1 MQLLLSGPIPL
12 MLWRLAAPNVSA
24 VVIMSVVTFTDALFV
39 GYLGT
44 AQLASL
50 ALIFP
55 FQTLMQMMAGGAI
68 GGGITSSVARAIG
81 GGSSEKA
88 ESAAWHALIIGG
100 LMAFLYTATL
110 GLFSRPVFALLGGT
124 GETLEGAVLY
134 AKISFGGAFVT
145 WAVFILSAI
154 LRGAG
159 DTATPARAMIGGSVL
174 QIVLSG
180 ALTLGWGPIP
190 EMAIAGPAIAM
201 IVCHGCMAAY
211 LALYLAR
218 DKAGTR
224 PRPQCLRLAPLAD
237 IMKVGGMG
245 LLNSITISFTVVAVT
260 GIVGRYGI
268 EALAGYGLG
277 SRLELMLVPIA
288 FGIGAALTAAVGVN
302 VGAGQFARARR
313 IAWTGA
319 GVTFLVTGLIAITAT
334 IFPHLWLDRFTADPA
349 AYAFGGL
356 YLSIVAP
363 FYCVFASGQTLYFA
377 SQGTGRM
384 ILPVSVGVVRFI
396 LVAGVGGSALVFS
409 WPFEIVFAGVC
420 AGLMTIG
427 VGLSLCLF
435 GPGWRPR

>member
-1 MQLLLSGPIPL
+1 
-12 MLWRLAAPNVSA
+12 MLWRLAGPNVAA
-24 VVIMSVVTFTDALFV
+24 VVIMSVVTFADALFV

-68 GGGITSSVARAIG
+68 GGGVTSSVARAIG

-100 LMAFLYTATL
+100 LMAVFYTVSL
-110 GLFSRPVFALLGGT
+110 GLFSRPIFALLGGT

-134 AKISFGGAFVT
+134 ARISFGGAIVT
-145 WAVFILSAI
+145 WAVFTLSAV
-154 LRGAG
+154 LRGTG
-159 DTATPARAMIGGSVL
+159 DTATPARAMIGGGIV
-174 QIVLSG
+174 QIGLSG
-180 ALTLGWGPIP
+180 ALTLGWGPFP
-190 EMAIAGPAIAM
+190 AMGIAGPAIAM
-201 IVCHGCMAAY
+201 IACHGCMALY
-211 LALYLAR
+211 LALYVAR
-218 DKAGTR
+218 GGAGIR
-224 PRPQCLRLAPLAD
+224 PRPRPVRRGPLAD

-245 LLNSITISFTVVAVT
+245 LLNSVTISFTVVAVT
-260 GIVGRYGI
+260 GIVGRYGT

-319 GVTFLVTGLIAITAT
+319 GVTFMVSGAIGIAAAL
-334 IFPHLWLDRFTADPA
+334 FPHLWLDWFTTDPA
-349 AYAFGGL
+349 AYAFGVQ
-356 YLSIVAP
+356 YLGIVAP
-363 FYCVFASGQTLYFA
+363 FYGIFAGGQTLYFA

-384 ILPVSVGVVRFI
+384 VLPVSVGVLRFI
-396 LVAGVGGSALVFS
+396 VVASVGGAALVFS
-409 WPFEIVFAGVC
+409 WPLDIVFAGVC
-420 AGLMTIG
+420 AGLVTVG